1 MVHCKK
7 TVKKPILLKRYAN
20 RRLYD
25 AETSRTLTL
34 EDVAARIRSGHEI
47 KVVENAT
54 GEDITAYILGQTFL
68 KVSLDRDHPEFSSFL
83 LTALIREISGN
94 VSHFFHRLVRGGI
107 GFDNLTRERME
118 SIAAR
123 LVEKGELQIAERSDY
138 VERLMNQ
145 LHESRLDQIE
155 KTTEAGKDRLREKLN
170 RDDRIEELSVKLQE
184 LSGFLQ
190 DLRK

>member
-123 LVEKGELQIAERSDY
+123 LVEKGELQIAERSEY
-138 VERLMNQ
+138 VDRLMNQ

>member
-1 MVHCKK
+1 
-7 TVKKPILLKRYAN
+7 VKNQILLKRYAN

-34 EDVAARIRSGHEI
+34 EDVADRIRRGHDI
-47 KVVENAT
+47 RVIENSS

-68 KVSLDRDHPEFSSFL
+68 KVSLDRDHPEFSTFL

-94 VSHFFHRLVRGGI
+94 VSEFFHRLVRGGI
-107 GFDNLTRERME
+107 GFDGLTRDRME
-118 SIAAR
+118 TIAQR
-123 LVEKGELQIAERSDY
+123 LVERGEIDVTGRNEY
-138 VERLMNQ
+138 VDRLMTQ
-145 LHESRLDQIE
+145 LNEARLDALQR
-155 KTTEAGKDRLREKLN
+155 TTDEGKDRLREKLS
-170 RDDRIEELSVKLQE
+170 RDDRIEELSSKLQE

>member
-1 MVHCKK
+1 M
-7 TVKKPILLKRYAN
+7 KKPILLKRYAN

-123 LVEKGELQIAERSDY
+123 LVEKGELQIAERSEY
-138 VERLMNQ
+138 VDRLMNQ

>member
-123 LVEKGELQIAERSDY
+123 LVEKGELQIAERSEY